1 MAEIMKLLEAADAI
15 LKKPFPSTA
24 PKNDADVIKYVKEV
38 LNTFQSIPTKEEQI
52 THLIKLYE
60 YFNQDV
66 ANAFVHKHAA
76 FKHTIMEKLKTH
88 KAQHPDEPQLQSISI
103 RGC

>member
-1 MAEIMKLLEAADAI
+1 MAEIMKLLETADAI

-24 PKNDADVIKYVKEV
+24 PKNDADVVKYVKEV

-52 THLIKLYE
+52 THVIKLYE
-60 YFNQDV
+60 YFNHDI
-66 ANAFVHKHAA
+66 ANAFLHKHVK
-76 FKHTIMEKLKTH
+76 FKNVVMMKLNEL
-88 KAQHPDEPQLQSISI
+88 KAQCPDELQSISI

>member
-1 MAEIMKLLEAADAI
+1 MAEIMILLETADAI

-52 THLIKLYE
+52 THVIKLYE

-76 FKHTIMEKLKTH
+76 FKHTIMMKLNELKT
-88 KAQHPDEPQLQSISI
+88 QCPDELQSISI